1 MQFKG
6 LARIR
11 VENGYAPGR
20 VKVMSRSIVILLA
33 ASAALL
39 GAVVAA
45 RADVVYEWTDAQ
57 GQVHYTDQW
66 KPGAKLIRVETANKA
81 ASDASAMQGIQNESS
96 AASKEVEQ
104 QEDAQA
110 VQQDV
115 AKARATQ
122 CAQDKARY
130 QQLIQSRRIFTTDKG
145 GERHYLSDAD
155 AEAMRLKAR
164 QAMDADCGSGSQ

>member
-1 MQFKG
+1 
-6 LARIR
+6 
-11 VENGYAPGR
+11 
-20 VKVMSRSIVILLA
+20 MSRSIVILLV

-39 GAVVAA
+39 GVVGSA
-45 RADVVYEWTDAQ
+45 RADVVYQWTDAH

-66 KPGAKLIRVETANKA
+66 RPGAKLIRVETANQPA
-81 ASDASAMQGIQNESS
+81 DSSAMQGIQSESN
-96 AASKEVEQ
+96 AASREVKE

-130 QQLIQSRRIFTTDKG
+130 QQLIQSRRLFSTDKS

-155 AEAMRLKAR
+155 ADAMRLKAR
-164 QAMDADCGSGSQ
+164 QAMDADCGTSSP

>member
-1 MQFKG
+1 
-6 LARIR
+6 
-11 VENGYAPGR
+11 
-20 VKVMSRSIVILLA
+20 MSRSIVILLA

-39 GAVVAA
+39 GAVVSA
-45 RADVVYEWTDAQ
+45 RADVVYEWTDAH
-57 GQVHYTDQW
+57 GQMHYTDQW
-66 KPGAKLIRVETANKA
+66 RPGAKVIKVETANQPA
-81 ASDASAMQGIQNESS
+81 DSSAMQGIQSEGA
-96 AASKEVEQ
+96 AASREVQQ

-130 QQLIQSRRIFTTDKG
+130 QQLIQSRRIFTTDKS

-155 AEAMRLKAR
+155 ADAMRLKAR
-164 QAMDADCGSGSQ
+164 QAMDADCGTGSP

>member
-1 MQFKG
+1 
-6 LARIR
+6 
-11 VENGYAPGR
+11 
-20 VKVMSRSIVILLA
+20 MSRSIVILLV

-39 GAVVAA
+39 GVAGSA
-45 RADVVYEWTDAQ
+45 RADVVYQWTDAH

-66 KPGAKLIRVETANKA
+66 RPGAKLIRVETANQPA
-81 ASDASAMQGIQNESS
+81 DSSAMQGIQSESN
-96 AASKEVEQ
+96 AASREVKE

-130 QQLIQSRRIFTTDKG
+130 QQLIQSRRLFTTDKS

-155 AEAMRLKAR
+155 ADAMRLKAR
-164 QAMDADCGSGSQ
+164 QAMDADCGTSSP

>member
-1 MQFKG
+1 
-6 LARIR
+6 
-11 VENGYAPGR
+11 
-20 VKVMSRSIVILLA
+20 MSRSIVILLV

-39 GAVVAA
+39 GVVGSA
-45 RADVVYEWTDAQ
+45 RADVVYQWTDAH

-66 KPGAKLIRVETANKA
+66 RPGAKLIRVETANQPA
-81 ASDASAMQGIQNESS
+81 DSSAMQGIQSESN
-96 AASKEVEQ
+96 AASREVKE

-130 QQLIQSRRIFTTDKG
+130 QQLIQSRRLFTTDKS

-155 AEAMRLKAR
+155 ADAMRLKAR
-164 QAMDADCGSGSQ
+164 QAMDADCGTSSP

>member
-1 MQFKG
+1 
-6 LARIR
+6 
-11 VENGYAPGR
+11 
-20 VKVMSRSIVILLA
+20 MSRSIVILLA

-39 GAVVAA
+39 GAVSSA

-66 KPGAKLIRVETANKA
+66 KPGAKLIRVETANQPA
-81 ASDASAMQGIQNESS
+81 GSSAMQGIQSESN
-96 AASKEVEQ
+96 AATREVKQ

-110 VQQDV
+110 VQDDV

-130 QQLIQSRRIFTTDKG
+130 QQLIQSRRIFTTDKS
-145 GERHYLSDAD
+145 GERHYLSDAQAD
-155 AEAMRLKAR
+155 AARVQAR
-164 QAMDADCGSGSQ
+164 QAMEADCGTGG